1 MNKALDS
8 DDEYNVVKRRSRTKG
23 ELAVVRPW
31 QNLIMANF
39 LKMLFEEAGEII
51 LTRSSVMGKFN
62 EAGVPITWARLA
74 SMNTMF
80 EKKTVFPPWAPS
92 QKVTLVLPLAS
103 PDANLQELETSILE
117 ILKEKIDTQKDKFS
131 LPVRVAEV

>member
-1 MNKALDS
+1 MNKALYS

-23 ELAVVRPW
+23 ELVVVRPW

-80 EKKTVFPPWAPS
+80 EKKTTFAPWAPS
-92 QKVTLVLPLAS
+92 
-103 PDANLQELETSILE
+103 
-117 ILKEKIDTQKDKFS
+117 
-131 LPVRVAEV
+131 